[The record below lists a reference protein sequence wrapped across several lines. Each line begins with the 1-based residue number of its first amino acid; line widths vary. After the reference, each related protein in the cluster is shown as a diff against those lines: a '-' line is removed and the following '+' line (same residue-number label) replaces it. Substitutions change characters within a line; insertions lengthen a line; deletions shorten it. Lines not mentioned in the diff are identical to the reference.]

1 MEKLADGLQKLGE
14 EDLLQVVQMVYDN
27 KTQDTYTKNDVESK
41 PSPSLHIS
49 ISPYPCWMSLVL
61 FATSAPYWLFPMSQF
76 YEFSLDS
83 T

>member
-1 MEKLADGLQKLGE
+1 MKLTMLLQVDMEKLADGLQKLGE

-41 PSPSLHIS
+41 
-49 ISPYPCWMSLVL
+49 
-61 FATSAPYWLFPMSQF
+61 
-76 YEFSLDS
+76 S